1 MTHLLSFF
9 FKNRTTLIWLLLIP
23 IALFSGFYAPKI
35 INVISASNQVDPPK
49 KASQYCTLS
58 TQQCEQ
64 QDVTITLDTDI
75 AKPLEATHIEVN
87 WPDNQSD
94 KLMLTLRGLEMDLGV
109 VKFPVQKQKNGQF
122 QGTIVLPICTYS
134 KMTWIG
140 TLTDQQGNKV
150 YTSIRMEK

>member
-1 MTHLLSFF
+1 MTLRFHLS
-9 FKNRTTLIWLLLIP
+9 KHRTTWLLFLLVP
-23 IALFSGFYAPKI
+23 IALLAGFYAPKI
-35 INVISASNQVDPPK
+35 INVISAANQVNLPTE
-49 KASQYCTLS
+49 ASQYCALS

-75 AKPLEATHIEVN
+75 AKPLKATHIEVN